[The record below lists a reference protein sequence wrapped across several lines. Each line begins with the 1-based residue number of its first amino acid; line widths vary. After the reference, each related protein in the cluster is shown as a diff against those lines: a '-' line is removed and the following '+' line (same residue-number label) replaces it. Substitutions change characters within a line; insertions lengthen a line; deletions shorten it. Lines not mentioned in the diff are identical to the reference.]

1 MSKEEI
7 LVILQRAEI
16 SLPEYAEI
24 HIPIVL
30 EQDTYGKVEIDE
42 LVTEIYRA
50 MRTTDDYHSKRF
62 DDIYYPFNKNID
74 WLTTRTD
81 EMKQDIA
88 MIQEQHAVGPGTS
101 KSIATHTQPSID
113 ARIQSSIDARLASF
127 EDMLQSF
134 TYRFDGVYY
143 PLHDDIDSLTT
154 RIDALQKEMDTI
166 HRQLNFQAEHSPSID
181 RRTRPSIDSDHTPL
195 RGKLVT
201 EKFLQDKLAEITFSQ
216 DLLKED
222 IYQELKDISEST
234 HAKLGMPAQHQ

>member
-1 MSKEEI
+1 
-7 LVILQRAEI
+7 
-16 SLPEYAEI
+16 
-24 HIPIVL
+24 
-30 EQDTYGKVEIDE
+30 
-42 LVTEIYRA
+42 
-50 MRTTDDYHSKRF
+50 
-62 DDIYYPFNKNID
+62 
-74 WLTTRTD
+74 
-81 EMKQDIA
+81 
-88 MIQEQHAVGPGTS
+88 
-101 KSIATHTQPSID
+101 
-113 ARIQSSIDARLASF
+113 
-127 EDMLQSF
+127 MLQSF

-154 RIDALQKEMDTI
+154 RIDALQKEIDTI

-234 HAKLGMPAQHQ
+234 HAKLGMHQPSINNLQNMMHVNEVNKEILKNQWTRGDEAIRNFIECTIDAKVNHHANYSHLLRLSEGTKADLQPN